1 MAPLAQ
7 RILNENKMM
16 RVPVARRNAQPSS
29 PVLREIPPVRPWLR
43 SGPFSRN
50 SMTFLPSQGRPSVR
64 RWPRT
69 ARLPRTLL
77 LLCFGVSPAWAKTD
91 HVDRDTD
98 QDQIPDELE
107 RATGTNPLRKDTDG
121 DGVPDGSEDRN
132 RDGRVDRSAQESDP
146 RRAGLF
152 PGSYP
157 HIPEPMAF
165 DLVRGLGA
173 QRGEVEVNTL
183 ALVRTSDGQ
192 VNWAP
197 EVEWAF
203 ASGHA
208 VELELPLVDRH
219 LEGIKLALQGTL
231 PNGNWRAFT
240 HGWQTFAEVALDD
253 GVTEVA
259 GLYLLGHRLAPAWS
273 YLMMLGGKT
282 TASEQGLAEGTALV
296 NLSLFFDAVEWLT
309 FGMESNTALDEH
321 GAWSLTLLPQAH
333 VQLSQ
338 RVRVQFAAGADLVPE
353 GTSGI
358 VGTRLILE

>member
-1 MAPLAQ
+1 MSRPS
-7 RILNENKMM
+7 
-16 RVPVARRNAQPSS
+16 RRLHANF
-29 PVLREIPPVRPWLR
+29 RPCLMR
-43 SGPFSRN
+43 SGPVDNPMVSG
-50 SMTFLPSQGRPSVR
+50 LSQGRSGAR
-64 RWPRT
+64 RTRAT
-69 ARLPRTLL
+69 SISRALL
-77 LLCFGVSPAWAKTD
+77 LLCLTASPAWAKTD

-121 DGVPDGSEDRN
+121 DGVPDGSEDHN
-132 RDGRVDRSAQESDP
+132 RDGRVDRSRGESDP

-157 HIPEPMAF
+157 HIPEPMVF

-173 QRGEVEVNTL
+173 ERGELEVNTL
-183 ALVRTSDGQ
+183 ALVRTSDGR

-203 ASGHA
+203 ARGHA

-219 LEGIKLALQGTL
+219 LDGIKLALQGTL
-231 PNGNWRAFT
+231 PSGHWQTFA

-259 GLYLLGHRLAPAWS
+259 GLYLLGHRPATAWS

-282 TASEQGLAEGTALV
+282 TASEQGLSEATALV

-309 FGMESNTALDEH
+309 FGMESNTAVDEH
-321 GAWSLTLLPQAH
+321 GDWSLKLLPQAH
-333 VQLSQ
+333 VQLSR
-338 RVRVQFAAGADLVPE
+338 RVRVQFAAGADVAPVD
-353 GTSGI
+353 TSGV
-358 VGTRLILE
+358 VGARLILE